1 MIRVSSL
8 LLLAQLGSGYDT
20 DGCTS
25 IIVGKGATVDGS
37 VMTSHSND
45 CQDCDWRMVYIPA
58 KDHAPGA
65 QRTIYDGSWGQYP
78 RLVDPERAAAYQ
90 PGAGITASTIVGQIP
105 QVNHTY
111 ALWESSYA
119 LMNEHGLALGESTC
133 AANLVGNSTKDGGND
148 LLAVR
153 TLMSLALERCASARC
168 AIQTMGDLGAQY
180 GFYGED
186 PGMAGGG
193 EAVTVVDAVG
203 EAWVF
208 HITGGVPAA
217 HPDASWAGQRGA
229 LWAAQRVPDGDVAVV
244 PNTFIIRGINPD
256 DPDNFMLHP
265 GLFDLAQEA
274 GLWDGRA
281 SFDFYESMQPDPRT
295 FGLKPIPMYGT
306 LRAWG
311 VMRHAAPSAGYPLN
325 DDLRTFPFSTPVDR
339 KVRNLDVFNWFRE
352 HYEGTEY
359 DMETGILAGPWQ
371 SPNRAEGGLGM
382 QQVPGQ
388 FARAISIART
398 SYTAVLQSGIPQP
411 VAWFAPD
418 APASSVFVPFFAS
431 VARNGGAFAEEE
443 YGQGSMKSFSFS
455 AASKPA
461 WWAFDFVANY
471 MEGSY
476 RNMSRTYV
484 YPAVHDLQ
492 LKVMNETQFAVAA
505 VASADSDAA
514 VGAALGQVQT
524 QIQRHVTQTWW
535 SLAEMLVVRYNDM
548 SFNFPDHAPQQ
559 QSTIG
564 YPAFWLE
571 MIGFNNDYWMP
582 KWVQPAEYAPSLLP
596 AADKAALALPEKPS
610 EGMIV
615 SPVIIGSS
623 CIVLSGVLAAGVMI
637 GYRLGHRDGS
647 KVADSN
653 DSPFFKLGH

>member
-1 MIRVSSL
+1 MVKVSSL
-8 LLLAQLGSGYDT
+8 LLFAQVSWGFDV

-25 IIVGKGATVDGS
+25 VIVGKGATVDGS

-78 RLVDPERAAAYQ
+78 RLVDPDRAAAYQ
-90 PGAGITASTIVGQIP
+90 PGAGIMASTVVGHIP
-105 QVNHTY
+105 QVSHTY
-111 ALWESSYA
+111 ALWENSYA

-133 AANLVGNSTKDGGND
+133 AGMLVGNSTKDGGD
-148 LLAVR
+148 ALFAIR
-153 TLMSLALERCASARC
+153 SLMSLALERCATARC

-186 PGMAGGG
+186 PGMPGAG
-193 EAVTVVDAVG
+193 EAVTVIDADG

-217 HPDASWAGQRGA
+217 HAGASWAGQRGA

-244 PNTFIIRGINPD
+244 PNTFIIREINPAD
-256 DPDNFMLHP
+256 SENFMLHP

-274 GLWDGRA
+274 GLWDGRDRF
-281 SFDFYESMQPDPRT
+281 SFYKSMQPNPIT
-295 FGLKPIPMYGT
+295 FGVKPIPMYGT
-306 LRAWG
+306 LRTWG
-311 VMRHAAPSAGYPLN
+311 VMRHAAPSVGYPLN
-325 DDLRTFPFSTPVDR
+325 EDLLTFPFSTPVDR
-339 KVRNLDVFNWFRE
+339 KVSNLDVFNWFRE

-359 DMETGILAGPWQ
+359 DMETGILAGPFQ
-371 SPNRAEGGLGM
+371 SPNRNEGGLGM
-382 QQVPGQ
+382 LQVPGQ

-431 VARNGGAFAEEE
+431 VARNGGAFDEEA

-471 MEGSY
+471 MELSY
-476 RNMSRTYV
+476 RNMSRAYV

-492 LKVMNETQFAVAA
+492 LKVVNETQLAVAA
-505 VASADSDAA
+505 AAAADNDAA
-514 VGAALGQVQT
+514 AGASLGLAQT
-524 QIQRHVTQTWW
+524 RIQRHVTDTWW

-548 SFNFPDHAPQQ
+548 SFNFPEHAPQTQ
-559 QSTIG
+559 GTIG

-571 MIGFNNDYWMP
+571 MIGFNNDFWRP
-582 KWVQPAEYAPSLLP
+582 KWVQPAVRPPTLLE
-596 AADKAALALPEKPS
+596 AADRAALALPEKPR
-610 EGMIV
+610 EGLLI
-615 SPVIIGSS
+615 SPVTIGS
-623 CIVLSGVLAAGVMI
+623 CFIVLTGVLAAGVVL
-637 GYRLGHRDGS
+637 GYRLGQRDGA
-647 KVADSN
+647 KVAEAN
-653 DSPFFKLGH
+653 DSPFVKFGH